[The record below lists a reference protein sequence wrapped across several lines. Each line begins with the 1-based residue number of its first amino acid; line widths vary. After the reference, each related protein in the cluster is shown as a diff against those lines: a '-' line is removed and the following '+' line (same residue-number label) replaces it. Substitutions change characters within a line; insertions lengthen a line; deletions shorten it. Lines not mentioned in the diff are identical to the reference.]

1 MTKVVTTTRTIIS
14 KPVQKD
20 DPPPLPRHPL
30 SRPPIV
36 QPSSSLAKDEPSP
49 PKKRKR
55 APSVD
60 QDAKPPSSKAK
71 APTKKRTT
79 SAAPKEKR
87 VQRLR
92 EETPTSDAVVRNRSR
107 TRERN
112 LPSSRMGALEAT
124 IPQERWWRGSKTVPE
139 VPLEV
144 DELVAP
150 EADSN
155 PDPDVDVVG
164 VPTIQHV
171 HSVDIVRPKWR
182 GYRACE
188 FTSDCRLVLLM
199 LIPIGRV

>member
-1 MTKVVTTTRTIIS
+1 MLSIYTPPTTKVVTTTRSVIS
-14 KPVQKD
+14 KSLPKD

-30 SRPPIV
+30 SRPPVV
-36 QPSSSLAKDEPSP
+36 QASSSLAKDDSTP

-55 APSVD
+55 APSVA
-60 QDAKPPSSKAK
+60 QDAKPPSSKA
-71 APTKKRTT
+71 PPKKRTT

-124 IPQERWWRGSKTVPE
+124 IPQERWWRGSKTVP
-139 VPLEV
+139 VATLEA
-144 DELVAP
+144 DEPVAP

-155 PDPDVDVVG
+155 SDPDVDVVG
-164 VPTIQHV
+164 VQTVPHV
-171 HSVDIVRPKWR
+171 QSIDIVRPKWR

-188 FTSDCRLVLLM
+188 STSDCC
-199 LIPIGRV
+199 